1 MLLRQ
6 HPPNIFDNMSLLDDD
21 IESICDIKMYK
32 HIMQKRMIVSRVIHP
47 IGQGA
52 FYTERIRTNGKTFN
66 IVYDCGG
73 TTSYKVNRNKPIL
86 EAEIKTFYGKNENID
101 LLFISHFDYDHVNG
115 LKYLKDHCNI
125 KRVIMPLIPTAARWI
140 YLSQLDDD
148 LQLLMTNPGE
158 FFGNDTEIISV
169 RYSNGGEFQQDEL
182 VLNDNEPS
190 PKQEIVS
197 GTIIQFRNLHDW
209 CYIPFNFDEDARY
222 KKLIDL
228 MASRRLELD
237 KLLNGDVDYIIANRA
252 KINEAYKNVV
262 KKNGSSNESSLIVY
276 SGPVSDKHEYI
287 KKYNYIC
294 NVSCLVRRF
303 RYGCNMIP
311 FIRKRV
317 ACLYLGDTDLNQVS
331 GGYGI
336 IEDIYHNLGV
346 VKDNIG
352 TIQVP
357 HHGSEKSF
365 NDDILWYNKPSLYF
379 ASFGNQN
386 RYGHPS
392 YRVVEDI
399 EIHNHFVG
407 VTEDRNSAL
416 VETIISR

>member
-1 MLLRQ
+1 MQ
-6 HPPNIFDNMSLLDDD
+6 
-21 IESICDIKMYK
+21 ICRI
-32 HIMQKRMIVSRVIHP
+32 IHP
-47 IGQGA
+47 VGQGA
-52 FYTERIRTNGKTFN
+52 FYTERIRANDRYYN
-66 IVYDCGG
+66 IVYDCGS
-73 TTSYKVNRNKPIL
+73 TAAYKVNNGKPIL
-86 EAEIKTFYGKNENID
+86 EAEIKTFYDKNENID

-125 KRVIMPLIPTAARWI
+125 KRVIIPLIPTAAQWI
-140 YLSQLDDD
+140 YLSQLDYD
-148 LQLLMTNPGE
+148 LQSLMTNPE
-158 FFGNDTEIISV
+158 AFFGVTTKIVKVRNTNGDNFRPDDVYVHDEEDASVPAIIS
-169 RYSNGGEFQQDEL
+169 
-182 VLNDNEPS
+182 
-190 PKQEIVS
+190 S
-197 GTIIQFRNLHDW
+197 GTKIKFRSFSDW
-209 CYIPFNFDEDARY
+209 CYIPFNLDEDARY

-228 MASRRLELD
+228 IASRRLDLD

-287 KKYNYIC
+287 KKYNSIC
-294 NVSCLVRRF
+294 NVSCIARRF

-311 FIRKRV
+311 FISKRV

-336 IEDIYHNLGV
+336 IEAIYHNLGD

-365 NDDILWYNKPSLYF
+365 NDDILWHSKPSLYF
-379 ASFGNQN
+379 ASFGKQN

-416 VETIISR
+416 VETIYHR